1 MHSRG
6 CSGITQVHSWK
17 AAASTISQQ
26 KPYQM
31 PLVPILDKIVL
42 SRQRAQMAQMVRSK
56 MSKSALVE
64 PLLYLPLILHFRLA
78 AMSFMVF
85 ATKAGIVTY
94 AAQPNRFQRI
104 VRGTELPRGANLG
117 VVAIAG
123 NPSSSLTQT
132 RTEKG

>member
-1 MHSRG
+1 
-6 CSGITQVHSWK
+6 
-17 AAASTISQQ
+17 
-26 KPYQM
+26 M